1 MKKLSKGLLY
11 SSIAIVVLLAA
22 LYISPYRYLLKGIS
36 LTYLKGKTSAN
47 FYDKED
53 FDLRTV
59 EKGSETLQLPK
70 SVYYNK
76 ADLTGEIKDMLTK
89 TNTGSYLVLRND
101 SIIAEHYF
109 NGHSDTTASNS
120 FSMAKSIIT
129 MMVQI
134 AIQEGKIKSWDDKAI
149 AYLPWLTGPHAKE
162 LTLRHLSTMTA
173 GIEWSEK
180 YKDPFSIM
188 AKAYYSDDVDALM
201 QSTPVIDKPGERF
214 QYQSGST
221 QLLSMALRK
230 ATGKSPSDYAS
241 EKLWKKIGMEAPAYW
256 HLDKENGTELCYCC
270 FNAISR
276 DYARLGI
283 LLERKGM
290 GLVDS
295 NFMLE
300 ARKPYKADHYG
311 HSFWIANKTP
321 DPFFFMH
328 GFQGQYIAVVPSQNL
343 IIVRTGAGQ
352 QRGELPTPDCIQL
365 YVTESVKMFGRK

>member
-11 SSIAIVVLLAA
+11 SSIAIAVLLAA

-129 MMVQI
+129 MLVQI

-276 DYARLGI
+276 DYARMGI

-365 YVTESVKMFGRK
+365 YVKESVKMFGRK

>member
-1 MKKLSKGLLY
+1 MKKLTKGLLY
-11 SSIAIVVLLAA
+11 TAITFIVLTVI
-22 LYISPYRYLLKGIS
+22 LYISPYRYLIKGIS

-53 FDLRTV
+53 FYLRKV
-59 EKGSETLQLPK
+59 EKGTDTLLLPK

-76 ADLTGEIKDMLTK
+76 VELTNELKEMLTK
-89 TNTGSYLVLRND
+89 TNAGSYIVLRDD

-109 NGHSDTTASNS
+109 NDHSDTTASNS

-129 MMVQI
+129 MLVQI
-134 AIQEGKIKSWDDKAI
+134 AIQDGKIKSWDEKAVT
-149 AYLPWLTGPHAKE
+149 YLPWLTGPYAKE

-173 GIEWSEK
+173 GIEWTEK

-188 AKAYYSDDVDALM
+188 AKAYYSDDLDALM
-201 QSTPVIDKPGERF
+201 QSTPVVDKPGETF
-214 QYQSGST
+214 KYQSGST

-230 ATGKSPSDYAS
+230 ATGKSPAELASD
-241 EKLWKKIGMEAPAYW
+241 KLWKKIGMEAPAYW

-270 FNAISR
+270 FNSISR
-276 DYARLGI
+276 DFARLGI
-283 LLERKGM
+283 LIEHNGM
-290 GLVDS
+290 GIIDS
-295 NFMLE
+295 NFMIQ

-311 HSFWIANKTP
+311 HSFWIADKTK

-328 GFQGQYIAVVPSQNL
+328 GFQGQYIAVVPSQKL

-352 QRGELPTPDCIQL
+352 QRGELPTPECIKL
-365 YVTESVKMFGRK
+365 YVEESVKMVGRK

>member
-1 MKKLSKGLLY
+1 MKKLTKGLLY
-11 SSIAIVVLLAA
+11 SSIAIAVLIAIV
-22 LYISPYRYLLKGIS
+22 YISPYRYLLKGIS

-76 ADLTGEIKDMLTK
+76 TDLTGEIKDMLTK

-129 MMVQI
+129 MLVQI

-149 AYLPWLTGPHAKE
+149 TYLPWLKGPHAKE

-230 ATGKSPSDYAS
+230 ATGRSPSDYAS

-311 HSFWIANKTP
+311 HSFWIANKTN

-365 YVTESVKMFGRK
+365 YVKESVKMFGRK

>member
-1 MKKLSKGLLY
+1 MKKLRKGLTY
-11 SSIAIVVLLAA
+11 TAIVITAIIAI

-36 LTYLKGKTSAN
+36 LTYLKGKSSAN

-53 FDLRTV
+53 FDLRKV
-59 EKGSETLQLPK
+59 EKGSEILPLPK
-70 SVYYNK
+70 SAYYNK
-76 ADLTGEIKDMLTK
+76 AALTGDIMDMLTK

-149 AYLPWLTGPHAKE
+149 NYLPWLTGPYAKE

-173 GIEWSEK
+173 GIAWTEK

-201 QSTPVIDKPGERF
+201 QSTPVVDKPGEKF

-230 ATGKSPSDYAS
+230 ATGKSPSEYAS
-241 EKLWKKIGMEAPAYW
+241 EKLWKKMGMEAPAYW
-256 HLDKENGTELCYCC
+256 HLDKTNGTELCYCC

-283 LLERKGM
+283 LLEHQGM
-290 GLVDS
+290 GIVDS
-295 NFMLE
+295 NFIQE

-311 HSFWIANKTP
+311 HSFWIANQTQ

-352 QRGELPTPDCIQL
+352 QRGELPTPECIQL
-365 YVTESVKMFGRK
+365 YVKESVKMFGRK

>member
-76 ADLTGEIKDMLTK
+76 TDLTGEIKDMLTK
-89 TNTGSYLVLRND
+89 TYTGSYLVLRND

-129 MMVQI
+129 MLVQI

-149 AYLPWLTGPHAKE
+149 TYLPWLNGPYAKE

-276 DYARLGI
+276 DYARMGI

>member
-11 SSIAIVVLLAA
+11 SSIAIAVLLAA

-89 TNTGSYLVLRND
+89 TKTGSYLVLRND

-276 DYARLGI
+276 DYARMGI